1 MLWTAEDAAAARGGH
16 VAGDWQGLD
25 GGSIDTRELQTTVP
39 AARSPAGRT
48 TTRGQRTE
56 SKTVTV
62 EVRKKRTYVKRADL
76 LAKEQERQE
85 AEAAERARPRVRWS
99 R

>member
-1 MLWTAEDAAAARGGH
+1 MH
-16 VAGDWQGLD
+16 
-25 GGSIDTRELQTTVP
+25 SELQTTVP
-39 AARSPAGRT
+39 AARSPAGRA

-76 LAKEQERQE
+76 LAEE
-85 AEAAERARPRVRWS
+85 
-99 R
+99 